1 MWSLYVIVNCSDNI
15 DTTGMDVNSDQDGK
29 NQGLERLKPRYVGVD
44 WSHSSSVPFSKEQV
58 AIPVYFSPR
67 VICHIPESHNQIP
80 TTSTSAHGH
89 SEKQSVSRRQ
99 EGLLVPYLETR
110 NLNAFLQW
118 LLDLA
123 LHSSSSAIRFEAT
136 AILDLLVVH
145 SQPSI
150 ERAQ

>member
-1 MWSLYVIVNCSDNI
+1 MNGSDKI
-15 DTTGMDVNSDQDGK
+15 DATGMNVNSDQDGK
-29 NQGLERLKPRYVGVD
+29 NQGLERLNPSHVAVD
-44 WSHSSSVPFSKEQV
+44 RSHSSSVPVGKEQV
-58 AIPVYFSPR
+58 AVPVYFSPR

-80 TTSTSAHGH
+80 TTSTSTHGH
-89 SEKQSVSRRQ
+89 SEKQSVPRQ
-99 EGLLVPYLETR
+99 EGSLVPYLEAR
-110 NLNAFLQW
+110 SLNAFLEW